1 MENKRMDKINILA
14 GSESR
19 RAKVLHLKIIESSF
33 KLRNAPQ
40 ATALPSPGAGT
51 WALSGISS
59 PQASVSF
66 TARRCRSGNRLSA
79 SSPIWQPLSST
90 SQYHNMEKDR
100 MLLNAN
106 CCFPS
111 QVYFTPRRNA
121 GGSLCSTAFQPNTF
135 QYYFNIL
142 SLPTLKFV
150 DLFI

>member
-59 PQASVSF
+59 PQASVCFFYS
-66 TARRCRSGNRLSA
+66 TEMQ
-79 SSPIWQPLSST
+79 IWKQIICFQSHMAAIELYLPV
-90 SQYHNMEKDR
+90 SQYGKGQDAFECE
-100 MLLNAN
+100 LL
-106 CCFPS
+106 FPLLGVLYP
-111 QVYFTPRRNA
+111 QKECW
-121 GGSLCSTAFQPNTF
+121 G
-135 QYYFNIL
+135 
-142 SLPTLKFV
+142 
-150 DLFI
+150 